1 MATYRRR
8 GLISVHSFRRIEFV
22 TVVTGSREAQ
32 VILSQCVLGLSVS
45 SPLSL
50 PLSVS
55 LSLTS
60 CLWISCGVLSYCFS
74 TVPAND
80 SQGLRSY
87 KQASNCMLCKN
98 KLPCLESCK
107 TVNPAPTEAPPPRPH
122 LLSFPKSS
130 AHWGTKCSNLWAY
143 GSHSLPNHQVA
154 SNILFFY
161 LIGHMIVFLLIFP
174 AWKIMCIFLMPSLI
188 SLAH

>member
-1 MATYRRR
+1 MWVRTVLVTFLLLWEDPLIMATYRRR
-8 GLISVHSFRRIEFV
+8 GLISVHSFRRTEFV

-45 SPLSL
+45 VPLSL

-80 SQGLRSY
+80 SHGLRSC

-98 KLPCLESCK
+98 KLPCLESCE
-107 TVNPAPTEAPPPRPH
+107 TVKPAPTETPPPRPH

-130 AHWGTKCSNLWAY
+130 AHWGLSVQTY
-143 GSHSLPNHQVA
+143 GPVGA
-154 SNILFFY
+154 ILFQTTKLPPIY
-161 LIGHMIVFLLIFP
+161 CSFL
-174 AWKIMCIFLMPSLI
+174 
-188 SLAH
+188 